1 MPQLNFADYPPQL
14 FWLAVTF
21 IVLYFIMARVAIPRI
36 SQVLEERQNR
46 IAHDLDE
53 AERLR
58 AESER
63 AKAQY
68 EEALNEARSKA
79 HAMVAELR
87 AEISRDDEKRKAE
100 LEEKLSRQ
108 LKSAEDRI
116 GKAKKDALAN
126 VETIAGEV
134 AASTVERLLGKS
146 VSDKL
151 VNDAVSRQVKEI
163 H

>member
-21 IVLYFIMARVAIPRI
+21 VVLYFIMARVAIPRI

-63 AKAQY
+63 AKTQY

-87 AEISRDDEKRKAE
+87 AELNRDEEKRKAE
-100 LEEKLSRQ
+100 LDEKLARQ
-108 LKSAEDRI
+108 LKSAEERI
-116 GKAKKDALAN
+116 DTAKKDALAN
-126 VETIAGEV
+126 VETIASDV
-134 AASTVERLLGKS
+134 AAATIERLIGKS
-146 VSDKL
+146 VSGKI
-151 VNDAVSRQVKEI
+151 VTDAVSQQVKEI
-163 H
+163 R